1 MIQVHVFPTQ
11 PAQQVDFAAQCLCE
25 ADQRQLSTLHSE
37 SRRNLFLYSRKKLY
51 GVLSH
56 TTGMPASTLSI
67 GLGPHG
73 KPLVENAPGFLDF
86 SISHSKAF
94 LAIAVSKNRRVGIDI
109 EDTATRGP
117 APTLES
123 VCSESELKQL
133 ALLPK
138 VNFLEIWTKKE
149 AFLKLNGVGL
159 AVDPKAVEAKPDGF
173 VSCPSGHTLVH
184 RRARL
189 ALFTSNPFYVMSVAY
204 PALRGDRPRIELN
217 EEHCL

>member
-1 MIQVHVFPTQ
+1 MIQVHVYPTQ
-11 PAQQVDFAAQCLCE
+11 PAQQTDFPAQCLCE
-25 ADQRQLSTLHSE
+25 SDQRQLSTLHSE
-37 SRRNLFLYSRKKLY
+37 SRRNLFLYSRNKLY
-51 GVLSH
+51 GVLSR
-56 TTGMPASTLSI
+56 TTGLPASALSI
-67 GLGPHG
+67 GLGPQG
-73 KPLVENAPGFLDF
+73 KPLLENAPGFLDF
-86 SISHSKAF
+86 SISHSRAF
-94 LAIAVSKNRRVGIDI
+94 LAIAVSKDRRVGIDI
-109 EDTATRGP
+109 EDTAKRGP

-138 VNFLEIWTKKE
+138 VNFLEIWTQKE

-159 AVDPKAVEAKPDGF
+159 EVDPKAVESKPGGF
-173 VSCPSGHTLVH
+173 VSCQGGHTLVH

-204 PALRGDRPRIELN
+204 PTLRGERPRIELI